1 MNGQMM
7 NYDLEERLEKDRIAQ
22 EFIKEINPY
31 QSKPSLGIDLRA
43 LTKKIKEEN
52 ISMAEMSKEEI
63 AVFAIN

>member
-63 AVFAIN
+63 SVFAIN

>member
-1 MNGQMM
+1 MM

>member
-7 NYDLEERLEKDRIAQ
+7 NYDLQDRLEKDRIAQ

-31 QSKPSLGIDLRA
+31 KSKPSLGIDLRA

-52 ISMAEMSKEEI
+52 ISITEMSKEEI
-63 AVFAIN
+63 AVFAIK